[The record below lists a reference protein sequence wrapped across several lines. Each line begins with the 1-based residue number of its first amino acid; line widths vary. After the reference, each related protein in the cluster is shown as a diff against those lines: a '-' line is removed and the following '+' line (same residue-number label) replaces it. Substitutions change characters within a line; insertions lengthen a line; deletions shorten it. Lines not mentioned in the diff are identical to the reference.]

1 MISASAAVPL
11 FSENSRKDGCTAI
24 MQGYTD
30 ASAFNEMK
38 NAYSECVVKV
48 LPTDTYQQP
57 PTIEAKM
64 FVLAL
69 LIGWIAS
76 IIISTIKLKDGIFV
90 GILGGT
96 VFYTAFLIITSIA
109 VTSLLFIFS

>member
-1 MISASAAVPL
+1 MISSTTAMLL
-11 FSENSRKDGCTAI
+11 FSENNRKDVCTTI

-30 ASAFNEMK
+30 AGASDEMK
-38 NAYSECVVKV
+38 KSYSKCVVKV
-48 LPTDTYQQP
+48 LPTETYQQP

-64 FVLAL
+64 LVLAL
-69 LIGWIAS
+69 LIGWFIS
-76 IIISTIKLKDGIFV
+76 IIISTIKLKDGILV

-96 VFYTAFLIITSIA
+96 VFYTAFLVLTSVT

>member
-1 MISASAAVPL
+1 MISAAMAVL
-11 FSENSRKDGCTAI
+11 VSSENSRRDGCDAI

-30 ASAFNEMK
+30 AGASNEMK
-38 NAYSECVVKV
+38 KVYSECVVKAF
-48 LPTDTYQQP
+48 PTETYQQP

-64 FVLAL
+64 FVFAL
-69 LIGWIAS
+69 LIGWITS

-96 VFYTAFLIITSIA
+96 VFYTAFLTLSLIT
-109 VTSLLFIFS
+109 VTSLLLILS

>member
-11 FSENSRKDGCTAI
+11 FSENNRKDGCTTI
-24 MQGYTD
+24 MQGYTYPG
-30 ASAFNEMK
+30 ASNEMK
-38 NAYSECVVKV
+38 KVYSECVVKAF
-48 LPTDTYQQP
+48 PTETYQQP

-64 FVLAL
+64 FVFAL
-69 LIGWIAS
+69 LIGWITS

-96 VFYTAFLIITSIA
+96 VFYTAFLTLSLIT
-109 VTSLLFIFS
+109 VTSLLFILS

>member
-1 MISASAAVPL
+1 MISSAMAVL
-11 FSENSRKDGCTAI
+11 VSSENNRRDGCDAI

-30 ASAFNEMK
+30 ARASDEMK
-38 NAYSECVVKV
+38 KVYSECVVKV
-48 LPTDTYQQP
+48 LPSETYRQP
-57 PTIEAKM
+57 TTEDKM

-69 LIGWIAS
+69 LVGWVIS
-76 IIISTIKLKDGIFV
+76 MIISTIKLKDGIFV

-96 VFYTAFLIITSIA
+96 VFYTAFLILASIA